1 MPRVEENPAASPSTQ
16 PPAKLGGIDTA
27 GSPPKVWRPSIR
39 DPPANLTQLIGL
51 KVADPLPM
59 DQSHQKA
66 EPRVK
71 AAPKWARRRGGPQHA
86 EGSAAGGQPAKA
98 QNL

>member
-1 MPRVEENPAASPSTQ
+1 
-16 PPAKLGGIDTA
+16 
-27 GSPPKVWRPSIR
+27 
-39 DPPANLTQLIGL
+39 
-51 KVADPLPM
+51 M

-71 AAPKWARRRGGPQHA
+71 AAPKWARRRGDPQHA

-98 QNL
+98 QNPVESASVAEAKATPAEEVAPARDGGD